1 MRSWTAE
8 LDSDSR
14 LAMNPLSDRDYT
26 ALLLRLIPHVCHEQP
41 LAARDPGL
49 QPQQRPVLVDFKCLG
64 LFVERLLFR
73 VPAVNKQGYTTR
85 RTLAFPPLGGVS
97 FRGFFAR
104 FVGILYGVPWSDVGP
119 FSFSFF
125 QGIPDAA
132 HWTLPKSSMC
142 FGNSVKDS
150 LRGESRTGNV
160 QVSFRLGNPSKR
172 SLISVSLAPS
182 SCRTTPLRT
191 RRPIRI
197 SSRSVSTPTATSLFS
212 SLQNRSTQS

>member
-1 MRSWTAE
+1 MTTFFAPIRAACKMCAASCIATCFALVSDALITVGRETSQKHHPMTKLRLAPEMRSWTAE
-8 LDSDSR
+8 LDGDSR
-14 LAMNPLSDRDYT
+14 LAINPFPNPDCT

-73 VPAVNKQGYTTR
+73 VPAVNEQGYTTR
-85 RTLAFPPLGGVS
+85 RTLACPALGGVS

-104 FVGILYGVPWSDVGP
+104 FVGILYGVPWRYMGP

-132 HWTLPKSSMC
+132 HWSLPKSSMG
-142 FGNSVKDS
+142 FDSSVNDS
-150 LRGESRTGNV
+150 LRGESRTGNAH
-160 QVSFRLGNPSKR
+160 VSFR
-172 SLISVSLAPS
+172 
-182 SCRTTPLRT
+182 
-191 RRPIRI
+191 
-197 SSRSVSTPTATSLFS
+197 
-212 SLQNRSTQS
+212 